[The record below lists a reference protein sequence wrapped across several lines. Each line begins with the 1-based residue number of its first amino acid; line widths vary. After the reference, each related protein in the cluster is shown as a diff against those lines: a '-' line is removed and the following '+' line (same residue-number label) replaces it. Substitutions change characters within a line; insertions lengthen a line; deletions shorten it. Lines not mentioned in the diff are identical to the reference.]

1 MGNWRGPEKIL
12 ALSKPLLTCWTSPR
26 FSARIGKPLYR
37 CCCLNRFILVVY
49 PIRFVVLPFSPF
61 VLESWIN
68 HKLSTE
74 LSGVSSGDVVSIYI
88 FCRKLPDIQTD
99 KTTLRCPMLEIRPS
113 RLIWLITETILSV
126 GIEVRGRA
134 EAAALPELL
143 QTNIDSPSR
152 IIFKIVATTRPI
164 R

>member
-1 MGNWRGPEKIL
+1 
-12 ALSKPLLTCWTSPR
+12 
-26 FSARIGKPLYR
+26 
-37 CCCLNRFILVVY
+37 
-49 PIRFVVLPFSPF
+49 
-61 VLESWIN
+61 
-68 HKLSTE
+68 
-74 LSGVSSGDVVSIYI
+74 
-88 FCRKLPDIQTD
+88 
-99 KTTLRCPMLEIRPS
+99 MLEIRPS